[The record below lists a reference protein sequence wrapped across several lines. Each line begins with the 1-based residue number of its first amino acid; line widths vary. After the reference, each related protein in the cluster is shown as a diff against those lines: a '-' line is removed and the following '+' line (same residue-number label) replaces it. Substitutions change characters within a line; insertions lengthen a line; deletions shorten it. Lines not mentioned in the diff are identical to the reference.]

1 MTSFAVALLLIV
13 VMDEEFIRM
22 DPLMHSAPAFQCY
35 CFFVLSLLP
44 CLSVALSD
52 SQSLF
57 PNETGTVL
65 PVGKEVSGPDTH
77 THIHTPK
84 HSETNTQTQT
94 AHMHTHA
101 DRWDTC
107 GHADIHA
114 DEMTDPHH
122 CCHTHR
128 HTLTQ
133 KSHLYYAEHQLADGG
148 ADYAATLR

>member
-77 THIHTPK
+77 THTYTHQSTARQTHRRRRHTCIHM
-84 HSETNTQTQT
+84 QIDG
-94 AHMHTHA
+94 THA
-101 DRWDTC
+101 DMQTS
-107 GHADIHA
+107 
-114 DEMTDPHH
+114 M
-122 CCHTHR
+122 
-128 HTLTQ
+128 Q
-133 KSHLYYAEHQLADGG
+133 MK
-148 ADYAATLR
+148 